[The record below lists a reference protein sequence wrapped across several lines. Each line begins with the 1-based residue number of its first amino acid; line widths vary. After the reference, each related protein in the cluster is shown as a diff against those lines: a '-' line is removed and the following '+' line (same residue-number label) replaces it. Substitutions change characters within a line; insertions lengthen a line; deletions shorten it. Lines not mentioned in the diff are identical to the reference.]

1 MKLDKTDLKILKK
14 LQQDGRMTN
23 LQLSVEIGLSPAPTL
38 ERVKKLE
45 SSGVIKSYHAQVNEH
60 VVGLGIQ
67 ALVSISL
74 TRQIENAIAGFTEKI
89 NNIFYSKRLSNSKCT
104 NQIVNMGK
112 YIVAYNKIKITIL
125 FNQKI

>member
-45 SSGVIKSYHAQVNEH
+45 SSGVIKSYHAQVSEH

-74 TRQIENAIAGFTEKI
+74 TRQIENAIAGFTQTERVLGCKPEI
-89 NNIFYSKRLSNSKCT
+89 QVRPVPAKKPSRP
-104 NQIVNMGK
+104 
-112 YIVAYNKIKITIL
+112 
-125 FNQKI
+125 